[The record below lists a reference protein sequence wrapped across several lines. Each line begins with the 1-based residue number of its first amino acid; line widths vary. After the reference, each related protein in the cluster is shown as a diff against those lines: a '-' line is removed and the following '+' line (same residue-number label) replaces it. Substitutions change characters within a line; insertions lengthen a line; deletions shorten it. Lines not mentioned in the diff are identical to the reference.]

1 MIYLGCL
8 EYFHNRPSEYGQTH
22 CRRSGDSDLK
32 IKSIETI
39 RLDEFPA
46 IIWIQVKTDSGH
58 VGLGETFF
66 GPRAVA
72 GCVHEMFAPMLIGKN
87 PLSIERHWRDM
98 FDMANAY
105 GYAGAESR
113 AISAIDIALWDIAGQ
128 VAGQPIYNMLGGAC
142 RDRVRTYNTTG
153 QYGNNRDMEMAIVD
167 AGTLAK
173 SLLDDGITAMKWA
186 FTDHFADLTR
196 GTYISKED
204 LKLLIRPVE
213 DIRSAVGDR
222 MEVANDGHGRWNLNS
237 AIKIGKAMD
246 HLDMMWQE
254 ELIQPTNVDSH
265 LRLADEIDAPVCVS
279 ERLISKY
286 QFREYLKAGAAEVVM
301 PDLIWTGG
309 ITETKKI
316 CTMAEAEQRP
326 VAPHDMTGPVN
337 VFACAHISMNAPNV
351 FLMETCR
358 AFYGKDGWYDSIVE
372 TNIKVEGGYLLAPEG
387 PGLGTRLRKDLL
399 DRPDLS
405 IEVTDEPGH
414 HYHWGGHESPMFEV
428 TGDLGAR
435 RVRMRDSWNGADP
448 DMVSNPKNT
457 QTR

>member
-1 MIYLGCL
+1 
-8 EYFHNRPSEYGQTH
+8 
-22 CRRSGDSDLK
+22 
-32 IKSIETI
+32 
-39 RLDEFPA
+39 
-46 IIWIQVKTDSGH
+46 
-58 VGLGETFF
+58 
-66 GPRAVA
+66 
-72 GCVHEMFAPMLIGKN
+72 
-87 PLSIERHWRDM
+87 
-98 FDMANAY
+98 
-105 GYAGAESR
+105 
-113 AISAIDIALWDIAGQ
+113 
-128 VAGQPIYNMLGGAC
+128 
-142 RDRVRTYNTTG
+142 
-153 QYGNNRDMEMAIVD
+153 
-167 AGTLAK
+167 
-173 SLLDDGITAMKWA
+173 MKWA

-204 LKLLIRPVE
+204 LKLLIQPVE

-222 MEVANDGHGRWNLNS
+222 IEVANDGHGRWNLNS

-372 TNIKVEGGYLLAPEG
+372 TNIKVEDGYLLAPEG
-387 PGLGTRLRKDLL
+387 PGLGTRLRRDLL
-399 DRPDLS
+399 DRPDLTV
-405 IEVTDEPGH
+405 EVTDEPGR

-428 TGDLGAR
+428 TGAHGAHS
-435 RVRMRDSWNGADP
+435 VRMRDSWNGADP
-448 DMVSNPKNT
+448 DMASKPKKN
-457 QTR
+457 QMR